1 MPFTFTES
9 AAKQIKNQLAK
20 RGSGLALRIGVKQNG
35 CSGYAYTYD
44 FVDEIRAGDHIFE
57 AFNARVVLD
66 DVTLAYMDGSRF
78 DFVTEGLKQL
88 FKIDNP
94 NAESMC
100 GCGES
105 FNLTAGAMKMVDEK
119 ATKAVQAAAKI

>member
-20 RGSGLALRIGVKQNG
+20 RGSGLALRIGIKQNG

-44 FVDEIRAGDHIFE
+44 YADEVLAGDHLFE
-57 AFNARVVLD
+57 DHDTKVVLND
-66 DVTLAYMDGSRF
+66 ESLRYVDGSKL
-78 DFVTEGLKQL
+78 DFVTEGLKQT
-88 FKIDNP
+88 FKLENP
-94 NAESMC
+94 KVTAMC

-105 FNLTAGAMKMVDEK
+105 FSI
-119 ATKAVQAAAKI
+119 KI